1 MKVHIARLS
10 FISPSQKKLFKPKFE
25 GTPIEL
31 AEKLLVDNPR
41 YSPKKKRGFVGLI
54 LGGFRFGTD
63 GRLLSAKL
71 GKAKEVKLPDYDKDK
86 IDFLDKKGTLY
97 PHVYLFWDREEQVI
111 LIERD
116 TSVFWNYETVL
127 KSIEDYLNTLLA
139 EYELRVFVE
148 PLTEKTDFWK
158 AIRTYKYL
166 YGVNFELHMPNFF
179 GKTQQAIREILEM
192 HKDRYNATGVL
203 TQISNPDGGLEIPED
218 DPQINTNLEW
228 ITKGGGSWSI
238 RGKKAEGKKKVKI
251 TSTRS
256 QNIKVEETIEIENYT
271 AEEVVSILSV
281 VRPKYSV
288 KSTLTEEYS
297 VKSTQGED
305 DENK

>member
-10 FISPSQKKLFKPKFE
+10 FISPSQKTLSNSKFE
-25 GTPIEL
+25 GTSIEL
-31 AEKLLVDNPR
+31 AEKLLVDHPS
-41 YSPKKKRGFVGLI
+41 YSPKKKRGFVSLI
-54 LGGFRFGTD
+54 FGGFIIGTD

-86 IDFLDKKGTLY
+86 IDFLDKKGMLY
-97 PHVYLFWDREEQVI
+97 PHVYLFWDRDEQVI

-116 TSVFWNYETVL
+116 TSVFQNYETVL
-127 KSIEDYLNTLLA
+127 KSIEDHLNGLLA
-139 EYELRVFVE
+139 EYELRVFIE
-148 PLTEKTDFWK
+148 PLTEKTDFWN
-158 AIRTYKYL
+158 AIRTYEYL

-179 GKTQQAIREILEM
+179 GETQKAIKEVLEM
-192 HKDRYNATGVL
+192 HKRDYNATGVS
-203 TQISNPDGGLEIPED
+203 TQISNPDGGLDIPED

-228 ITKGGGSWSI
+228 ITKGGGSWAI
-238 RGKKAEGKKKVKI
+238 RGKKAEGKKKVKL

-271 AEEVVSILSV
+271 AEEVLSILSV
-281 VRPKYSV
+281 IRPKYSV

-297 VKSTQGED
+297 IKSTQGEE